1 MENLSTHINN
11 GVLEALMIARRGRNI
26 SNFSGS
32 DKAVFFGILPCQK
45 LSLVMLT
52 LELVVGLRETVR
64 VL

>member
-1 MENLSTHINN
+1 MEYLSTRINN
-11 GVLEALMIARRGRNI
+11 GVLEALIVVRMGRNI
-26 SNFSGS
+26 SNFSGI
-32 DKAVFFGILPCQK
+32 DKAVFFSILPCQK